1 MVGEAVE
8 VVVGEAVEA
17 MGETVALVASLR
29 LKRMEIIAF
38 LLDFVFVH
46 SVLK

>member
-1 MVGEAVE
+1 MGEAVE
-8 VVVGEAVEA
+8 VVGEA
-17 MGETVALVASLR
+17 VALVASLR

-38 LLDFVFVH
+38 LLDFVFLH